1 MADRKKITIRLFR
14 GALSAYL
21 AVLTLSMYRYT
32 YDPTGEIK
40 WLLLGWSGFLLGGG
54 WLVFQRLFG
63 LPSRRPGT
71 LSWLVFVFTSLMFL
85 TALLSDFRVFSLLE
99 AGRFVSLA
107 GLFFVASQTLTKP
120 VHVRRFLQTLCW
132 VAGLTALYA
141 AMQRT
146 GIDPFPW
153 GESFEGLPSTYG
165 NPNYAAHVLILAI
178 IAAGYLLAG
187 GWWAALPLGAA
198 AVLYFLGTEQRGG
211 MVALAGAAAL
221 PVLAWTVRLGVRK
234 PARAV
239 VLTLVLAGVLACA
252 AGVGV
257 MGVMKAKTGS
267 VLPLDSSILLRYQS
281 LVSASRMVLD
291 HPLKGHGPG
300 VYKLANPRYWTPYE
314 QEFFATELRYNH
326 HVHNDPLELAVGGGL
341 PMAGLYG
348 LLLLFALGHALVL
361 ALGSENRGHRRLGLT
376 LAAMF
381 TAFFLDGLFG
391 FNLRLPVSASLL
403 FILLGALEGV
413 CPQRP
418 PSVPVL
424 AGRRIPGAGLPRWA
438 GVAALLAAALG
449 ASSVFAG
456 EYYLYMGVAAQ
467 ASQNRSTATGLYRM
481 GLSVAP
487 WNWEFHWRL
496 GQVAMLNG
504 DMAGA
509 VREFERTLEL
519 NPHHLM
525 VRVPLA
531 EAQMQL
537 AQAADTSTPEGLRA
551 AIMALE
557 QATRHAGDAL
567 EISPETAE
575 ASDALGRA
583 ASIAAKL
590 LVEQN
595 RESLKPKADEYWSLA
610 REYLRRAAGNNRS
623 KTNRAALYR
632 NLARVCISMGD
643 LNGAGEALVRAARL
657 APEDTDTW
665 PLFLGFAQ
673 NTNRYDLLR
682 GALSTRID
690 LLRLSPK
697 PDRDTLAT
705 ANLFLANV
713 LENGWN
719 DLRGTENAYW
729 AAVQYAPLRPEVW
742 TNLARYTF
750 ASGRFDVLRD
760 YIRRSCAQLAAKTP
774 PVTPLPQVA
783 AVNAVFL
790 RGQEAL
796 ENATLVLATAA
807 RSATPAENGLS
818 PTQTFGWAATLL
830 FDRLQQR
837 PADAPDV
844 CGASFNL
851 ALVFASLRQDGQ
863 ADALFSRAKECLP
876 EETQPALALQWAD
889 LRVRQDR
896 LPEAMTL
903 LKEARIRYPENIEV
917 RWALARA
924 LVKQGQLREAAVEY
938 ESLGDEAEM
947 DPQSREL
954 LDMEGKA
961 LKDILDRNPPAPA
974 TE

>member
-1 MADRKKITIRLFR
+1 
-14 GALSAYL
+14 
-21 AVLTLSMYRYT
+21 MYRYT

-40 WLLLGWSGFLLGGG
+40 WLILGWSGFLLGGG
-54 WLVFQRLFG
+54 WLLFQRVFG
-63 LPSRRPGT
+63 LPSRRPGIVSRLVLAFT
-71 LSWLVFVFTSLMFL
+71 LLFLL
-85 TALLSDFRVFSLLE
+85 TALLSDFRTFSLLE

-107 GLFFVASQTLTKP
+107 GLFLVASQTLTKP
-120 VHVRRFLQTLCW
+120 VHARRFLQTLCW

-141 AMQRT
+141 AMQKT
-146 GIDPFPW
+146 GLDPFPW

-178 IAAGYLLAG
+178 IAAAYLLAG

-198 AVLYFLGTEQRGG
+198 AVLYFLGTGQRGG
-211 MVALAGAAAL
+211 MLALAGALAL
-221 PVLAWTVRLGVRK
+221 LGLAGLVRIRVK
-234 PARAV
+234 TPARAV
-239 VLTLVLAGVLACA
+239 LATLVLAVMLAGA
-252 AGVGV
+252 SGLGA

-267 VLPLDSSILLRYQS
+267 MLPLDTSILLRYQS
-281 LVSASRMVLD
+281 LVSASKMVMD
-291 HPLKGHGPG
+291 HPLMGHGPG

-314 QEFFATELRYNH
+314 REFFATEHRYNH
-326 HVHNDPLELAVGGGL
+326 HVHNDPVELGVGGGL
-341 PMAGLYG
+341 PMAGLY
-348 LLLLFALGHALVL
+348 LVLLLFALAHALML
-361 ALGSENRGHRRLGLT
+361 TFAPESREHRRLGWA
-376 LAAMF
+376 LAAVF
-381 TAFFLDGLFG
+381 TAFFIDGLFG

-413 CPQRP
+413 CPARP
-418 PSVPVL
+418 TAVP
-424 AGRRIPGAGLPRWA
+424 APATRRIPGAGLSRWGA
-438 GVAALLAAALG
+438 VAALLAAALG

-467 ASQNRSTATGLYRM
+467 ASRNHTAATGLYRM
-481 GLSVAP
+481 GLTVAP

-509 VREFERTLEL
+509 IREFERTLEM
-519 NPHHLM
+519 NPHHLT

-531 EAQMQL
+531 EAHMQL
-537 AQAADTSTPEGLRA
+537 AQTADTSTPDGLRT
-551 AIMALE
+551 AIAALE
-557 QATRHAGDAL
+557 QASRHAGDAL
-567 EISPETAE
+567 DLCPETAE

-595 RESLKPKADEYWSLA
+595 REELRPKADEYWA
-610 REYLRRAAGNNRS
+610 IGREYLRRAADNNRS

-643 LNGAGEALVRAARL
+643 LDGAGEALARAARL

-673 NTNRYDLLR
+673 NHNRYGLLR
-682 GALSTRID
+682 DALSARID
-690 LLRLSPK
+690 LLRLSPR

-750 ASGRFDVLRD
+750 ASGRFNVLRD
-760 YIRRSCAQLAAKTP
+760 YIRRSCAHLAGRTP
-774 PVTPLPQVA
+774 PMEPLPQVA

-796 ENATLVLATAA
+796 ENATLVLATAV
-807 RSATPAENGLS
+807 RSAAPAQNDSLS
-818 PTQTFGWAATLL
+818 PAQAFGWAATLL
-830 FDRLQQR
+830 YDRLQQQS
-837 PADAPDV
+837 AGAPGV
-844 CGASFNL
+844 CGAAFNL
-851 ALVFASLRQDGQ
+851 ALVFSNLRQDGQ

-876 EETQPALALQWAD
+876 AGMQPALALQWAD